1 MDALAL
7 DQFLVFA
14 TVADTGSFARAA
26 RRLGRAQSAVTYAIG
41 RLEAEVGAPLFD
53 RSAYRPT
60 LNATGRALLP
70 RAQRILAEVDA
81 FRIQARGVAQGLEAR
96 LSIVVSALA
105 PMTGLAPGLADFHA
119 RFPNVSL
126 RLSTAPMTGAL
137 AALSAGRADV
147 GVVHLLDQGLDGMDW
162 AFALEAP
169 LVAVA
174 APRHALSALPPPLT
188 PSALRDHLQLVLTDP
203 DAQDAPDRG
212 VVAVN
217 TWRVADLAAKH
228 ALLLAGLGWGSMPRP
243 MVDDD
248 LRAGRLRQLT
258 PERWDGG
265 EVMPVLHFAVAH
277 SAAQPPGPAGRWLFD
292 RLRAQ
297 PRSAGGTAR
306 ADTDRSPDAPP
317 RAE

>member
-7 DQFLVFA
+7 DQFVVFT

-26 RRLGRAQSAVTYAIG
+26 RRLGRAQSAITYAIG

-53 RSAYRPT
+53 RSAYRPA
-60 LNATGRALLP
+60 LNATGQALLP
-70 RAQRILAEVDA
+70 RARRILAEVDA
-81 FRIQARGVAQGLEAR
+81 FRVQARGVAQGLEAR

-105 PMTGLAPGLADFHA
+105 PMTLLAPGLADFHA
-119 RFPNVSL
+119 RFPQVSL
-126 RLSTAPMTGAL
+126 RLHIAPMTGAL
-137 AALSAGRADV
+137 AALSEARADL

-162 AFALEAP
+162 APAIEAP

-174 APRHALSALPPPLT
+174 APRHPLAALASPVP

-203 DAQDAPDRG
+203 DAREAPDRG

-217 TWRVADLAAKH
+217 TWRIADLTAKH

-243 MVDDD
+243 LVEDD
-248 LRAGRLRQLT
+248 LRAGRLTQLT

-265 EVMPVLHFAVAH
+265 EDMPVLRFAVAH
-277 SAAQPPGPAGRWLFD
+277 NAGKPLGPAGRWLFD
-292 RLRAQ
+292 RLRAA
-297 PRSAGGTAR
+297 PRPGREAR
-306 ADTDRSPDAPP
+306 SGIA
-317 RAE
+317 